1 MSKLRLKEIGR
12 IETPPD
18 KLRYKFPQ
26 DGHTIMEMDVDSWFR
41 RIEQHYKDNGYPIPE
56 DWKEIAEDQLCQSLP
71 PGWCEYENGGDPQ
84 AFIDARMTMDDVIN
98 GTNVLIEFVS
108 QGAPLV
114 DQKLADSR
122 ARTCAA
128 CYANIS
134 AGGCAACKGLA
145 YLVDAVAGTS
155 KTVADDQLQGKSC
168 GVCKCLSRAHVWL
181 PIDVLSKG
189 ITPTMNLLWPDHCWK
204 KLERA

>member
-1 MSKLRLKEIGR
+1 MHNLKLKPIAC

-18 KLRYKFPQ
+18 KLRYKFWQ
-26 DGHTIMEMDVDSWFR
+26 DGHTITAMDCDTWFLH
-41 RIEQHYKDNGYPIPE
+41 IEKHYKDNEYPMPI
-56 DWKEIAEDQLCQSLP
+56 DWKEQVENQLCQSLP
-71 PGWCEYENGGDPQ
+71 PGWCEYESGGDPQ
-84 AFIDARMTMDDVIN
+84 AFIDARMTMDDIIN
-98 GTNVLIEFVS
+98 GTNVLVEFVA

-134 AGGCAACKGLA
+134 AGGCATCKGLA
-145 YLVDAVAGTS
+145 YLVDAVAGTH
-155 KTVADDQLQGKSC
+155 KTVADGELQGKSC

-181 PIDVLSKG
+181 TIEILSKG
-189 ITPTMNLLWPDHCWK
+189 ITPEMETLWPDHCWK
-204 KLERA
+204 KNERA